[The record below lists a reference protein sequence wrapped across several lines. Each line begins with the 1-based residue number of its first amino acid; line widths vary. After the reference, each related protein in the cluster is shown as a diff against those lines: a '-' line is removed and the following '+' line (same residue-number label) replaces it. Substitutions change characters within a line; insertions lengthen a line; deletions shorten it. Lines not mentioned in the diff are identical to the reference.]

1 MKLNKSFIVSFSGL
15 MIAPILG
22 VLISIFQL
30 NKKNAKYCILILSI
44 FVFFIT
50 IKISP
55 YQDLY
60 RRYLVTYLQYTSN
73 TTLSDALYGHIDVLF
88 YFNAWAFFNLG
99 IPFYF
104 IPAIYSALSVYFVMI
119 SASSIWLKDEG
130 ISKQRFLILF
140 FAVFSFIDVVMIAST
155 LRFGFAVALML
166 RGVVLYSTQKKGKG
180 AVYII
185 LSCLCHASMYLVVV
199 AFIASCFYKMSK
211 KQCIIFSIIFFVMSS
226 TLVPVILSH
235 VNLGVVN
242 DYFINGYVDSDFA
255 NVTDDSHTLLLQ
267 LYKYGLFV
275 VLTVIYFK
283 NDGVNTKY
291 DNFVRHLIAISFVM
305 AISITALNRYLIGI
319 SIQFVMFGAFV
330 INGSYWL
337 RSIIKPMIVVILLF
351 NITFINIYL
360 ERRQIQMARLWTG
373 LYLPPAVL
381 LYYNMDQFNNY
392 LSELDSD
399 GNWVKNKLGGK

>member
-50 IKISP
+50 MKIPP

-185 LSCLCHASMYLVVV
+185 
-199 AFIASCFYKMSK
+199 
-211 KQCIIFSIIFFVMSS
+211 
-226 TLVPVILSH
+226 
-235 VNLGVVN
+235 
-242 DYFINGYVDSDFA
+242 
-255 NVTDDSHTLLLQ
+255 
-267 LYKYGLFV
+267 
-275 VLTVIYFK
+275 
-283 NDGVNTKY
+283 
-291 DNFVRHLIAISFVM
+291 
-305 AISITALNRYLIGI
+305 
-319 SIQFVMFGAFV
+319 
-330 INGSYWL
+330 
-337 RSIIKPMIVVILLF
+337 
-351 NITFINIYL
+351 
-360 ERRQIQMARLWTG
+360 
-373 LYLPPAVL
+373 
-381 LYYNMDQFNNY
+381 
-392 LSELDSD
+392 
-399 GNWVKNKLGGK
+399 

>member
-50 IKISP
+50 IKIPP

-88 YFNAWAFFNLG
+88 YFN
-99 IPFYF
+99 
-104 IPAIYSALSVYFVMI
+104 PAIYSALSVYFVMI

-242 DYFINGYVDSDFA
+242 DYFING
-255 NVTDDSHTLLLQ
+255 
-267 LYKYGLFV
+267 
-275 VLTVIYFK
+275 
-283 NDGVNTKY
+283 
-291 DNFVRHLIAISFVM
+291 
-305 AISITALNRYLIGI
+305 
-319 SIQFVMFGAFV
+319 
-330 INGSYWL
+330 
-337 RSIIKPMIVVILLF
+337 
-351 NITFINIYL
+351 
-360 ERRQIQMARLWTG
+360 
-373 LYLPPAVL
+373 
-381 LYYNMDQFNNY
+381 
-392 LSELDSD
+392 
-399 GNWVKNKLGGK
+399 